1 MSRLHIT
8 AAQRRLLVAVLLALG
23 LAFAFPAASEAHA
36 ILLRSDPAK
45 DAVLPVAPSQVRM
58 WFSEALNPAFSTAV
72 VVNGANKRVD
82 IGNALVSPSDP
93 TEMDVTLKP
102 NLPPAVYIVI
112 YRTDSNVD
120 GHILTGSF
128 LFSVA
133 RPDGTVPTLSPGAHP
148 GVNALGGNTL
158 TGLYTGQ
165 LDGPTLFNLIM
176 ITLVELGAVFWVGA
190 QLWLLFVL
198 QPSSEDH
205 EELNESNRQVQQ
217 RFEQRFSLPTLLVLL
232 LANVGVLLGQA
243 INITGGN
250 VATAFAP
257 TLLGGLVASG
267 QFGTFWLVRVIVIV
281 LAIRLSLYRL
291 QVYRL
296 RPGTRPR
303 LANSFTVWANLV
315 LGLAL
320 FIAIAMSGHAAATSS
335 NTRVY
340 ALIGDWLH
348 LVAAA
353 LWVGGMMFIATSYLP
368 ILRRSTVGE
377 RAHSLVTMLPY
388 YSPWAVVGV
397 IIMAV
402 TGPFSATVHL
412 SSWEQLLTTAYGR
425 ALVVKVMLVGG
436 LLLTSAIHVLLLRP
450 RLRKEYQKYAYAKAR
465 LQAFQAAPAVVQVS
479 SGREEAGR
487 SPAPKLLSQQVR
499 LREGRVAR
507 RTGLLTRILGY
518 EPVLGVAVLVCVG
531 LMNVF
536 AGTLSPTAAAQ
547 PQPTGTA
554 RAFHTTVKTAD
565 GKFTIAL
572 TVNPNTAGPNLFTV
586 SVIENSTGKPTTNA
600 GVSLYTTHLDMDM
613 GTDTVNLQPDGKG
626 HFSATGD
633 LVMGGHWQI
642 RIQIRTPDNT
652 LHEATVKEP
661 MPF

>member
-1 MSRLHIT
+1 MRFMMSRLHIT

-102 NLPPAVYIVI
+102 NLPPAVYVVI

-148 GVNALGGNTL
+148 GVNALGGGNL
-158 TGLYTGQ
+158 SGQYTGQ

-217 RFEQRFSLPTLLVLL
+217 RFEQRFALPTLLVLL

-291 QVYRL
+291 QAYRL
-296 RPGTRPR
+296 RPGTLTRHYAPLLFTLGGGRRDHHGRDRSVQRHRSPVFVGTVAHDCLWTGAGRQGDAGWWAALDQCHPRP
-303 LANSFTVWANLV
+303 A
-315 LGLAL
+315 
-320 FIAIAMSGHAAATSS
+320 AAATPEK
-335 NTRVY
+335 RVSE
-340 ALIGDWLH
+340 
-348 LVAAA
+348 VC
-353 LWVGGMMFIATSYLP
+353 
-368 ILRRSTVGE
+368 LR
-377 RAHSLVTMLPY
+377 
-388 YSPWAVVGV
+388 
-397 IIMAV
+397 
-402 TGPFSATVHL
+402 
-412 SSWEQLLTTAYGR
+412 
-425 ALVVKVMLVGG
+425 
-436 LLLTSAIHVLLLRP
+436 
-450 RLRKEYQKYAYAKAR
+450 
-465 LQAFQAAPAVVQVS
+465 
-479 SGREEAGR
+479 
-487 SPAPKLLSQQVR
+487 
-499 LREGRVAR
+499 
-507 RTGLLTRILGY
+507 
-518 EPVLGVAVLVCVG
+518 
-531 LMNVF
+531 
-536 AGTLSPTAAAQ
+536 
-547 PQPTGTA
+547 
-554 RAFHTTVKTAD
+554 
-565 GKFTIAL
+565 
-572 TVNPNTAGPNLFTV
+572 
-586 SVIENSTGKPTTNA
+586 
-600 GVSLYTTHLDMDM
+600 
-613 GTDTVNLQPDGKG
+613 
-626 HFSATGD
+626 
-633 LVMGGHWQI
+633 
-642 RIQIRTPDNT
+642 
-652 LHEATVKEP
+652 
-661 MPF
+661 